1 MRIISC
7 LESCEGTDNPLL
19 AHNIQGP
26 PPRPP
31 RLPMSLVNRE
41 VKQEEGEVPDT
52 WWRNFP
58 PESQLYPAPSSEY
71 IQRYQELVAQ
81 NIKREFRSRWN
92 KCSVAV
98 MLNLFPFQY
107 SSRSNLNLNF
117 NLNHD
122 WCPES
127 KHEVSNLV
135 IVRKEKQDKSTTIRN
150 KSIKVQQ
157 RQERNQ
163 SSLES
168 KLINI
173 FLSQVFVCTL
183 MQHFS

>member
-41 VKQEEGEVPDT
+41 VKQEEGAVPDT

-92 KCSVAV
+92 KCYV
-98 MLNLFPFQY
+98 
-107 SSRSNLNLNF
+107 
-117 NLNHD
+117 
-122 WCPES
+122 
-127 KHEVSNLV
+127 LV
-135 IVRKEKQDKSTTIRN
+135 
-150 KSIKVQQ
+150 KSI
-157 RQERNQ
+157 
-163 SSLES
+163 SIS
-168 KLINI
+168 I
-173 FLSQVFVCTL
+173 
-183 MQHFS
+183 